1 MSTQLSKE
9 KLNTIRRTLVQN
21 KFSAKIKKVG
31 DELGKAISEKKMA
44 SIPKH
49 ILDSWEATPEKE
61 RSKYFHTSGSAYISR
76 YAQILVKKIRKMF
89 PEYPHNS
96 NNYFSEGMNINCPIY
111 ICSNSGG
118 IAESDLCQ
126 MMDNDQEF
134 ANLVQQFCKLNEEKY
149 ILNKKLEC
157 LFSSKRFYPN
167 TLKNDFPEAYQ
178 VWMQISYPEV
188 QATQSI
194 NGCDAVENVRAML
207 NSNK

>member
-44 SIPKH
+44 HIPKH
-49 ILDSWEATPEKE
+49 ILDAWEATPEKE
-61 RSKYFHTSGSAYISR
+61 RPKYFHSSTSAYFSR
-76 YAQILVKKIRKMF
+76 YAQDLAKKVRIMF
-89 PEYPHNS
+89 PEYPYNT
-96 NNYFSEGMNINCPIY
+96 NNYFSDGMSVNCPAFISPN
-111 ICSNSGG
+111 SNGVS
-118 IAESDLCQ
+118 ESDLCQ
-126 MMDNDQEF
+126 MMDDDSEF
-134 ANLVQQFCKLNEEKY
+134 ADLVQQFCRLNEEKY

-178 VWMQISYPEV
+178 VWMKISYPEV
-188 QATQSI
+188 EASQST